1 MISVKDP
8 KPEIMRLEELAQ
20 MVKLGEIK
28 LPRFQRPFVWK
39 SADMLKLL
47 DSIYKGYPIGSI
59 LIWNSSQ
66 KLVSERSISG
76 LDVNASELNN
86 YPTSYLLDGQQRL
99 TTLCGALFWNGID
112 SNSLWNIQFDLDA
125 EEFKHPRERDLVNVF
140 PLNKL
145 IDTRDF
151 IRQCMKFD
159 HHEKRDQYFKI
170 AERLLKSFKDYKIA
184 VVKIGDMTIEEV
196 APIFERINS
205 TGRQLTIVDLM
216 MAATWSDGFDL
227 TAEISKIRNACTS
240 IGFDDIGDQVVL
252 RSISAAA
259 QLGIN
264 KDDIQKLRTK
274 NQTELTVASAEA
286 GEGIKSA
293 LLFLRSH
300 VGVNDLAYIPYAI
313 QLTYLAE
320 FFRLERRP
328 SDSQLAALT
337 HWFWYTSVTR
347 YFGTFSSTGQVS
359 KDLATIRNFALDA
372 SVRLFDVREIDLTRL
387 LYEKFSLRTAA
398 STTFALLLNSLD
410 PRTTIDGNP
419 IDESHK
425 RLKSS
430 KLFASFS
437 PKNGDVEKWNIA
449 KVIYPGG
456 PIMDGVELILPLVE
470 IENHLLNLRCVT
482 SVSDGNVSD
491 FLEQRSKIVAER
503 VEELTG
509 CAVRYSIPANH
520 IHSEE
525 LEEQEDDEE

>member
-1 MISVKDP
+1 MILTKDP

-39 SADMLKLL
+39 SVDMLKLL

-76 LDVNASELNN
+76 LDVNATDQNT

-99 TTLCGALFWNGID
+99 TTLCGALFWDGLD
-112 SNSLWNIQFDLDA
+112 ENSMWNIQFDLDSQ
-125 EEFKHPRERDLVNVF
+125 EFKHPREKNLVNVF

-145 IDTRDF
+145 INTSDF

-159 HHEKRDQYFKI
+159 HHERRDHYFKI
-170 AERLLKSFKDYKIA
+170 AERLLKSVKDYKIA

-227 TAEISKIRNACTS
+227 TAEIKLIHDQCGEV
-240 IGFDDIGDQVVL
+240 GFDDIGDQVIL

-259 QLGIN
+259 DLGVN

-274 NQTELTVASAEA
+274 SQSELKAAAASAGSGLTA
-286 GEGIKSA
+286 A
-293 LLFLRSH
+293 LTFLRDR
-300 VGVNDLAYIPYAI
+300 VGVRDYAYIPYAL

-320 FFRLERRP
+320 FFRLAPDATET
-328 SDSQLAALT
+328 QLNGLAK
-337 HWFWYTSVTR
+337 WFWYTSATR
-347 YFGTFSSTGQVS
+347 YFGTGSSTGQVS
-359 KDLATIRNFALDA
+359 KDLTLLRHFAQGKV
-372 SVRLFDVREIDLTRL
+372 SQLFQAAEIDVSKL
-387 LYEKFSLRTAA
+387 LYERFSLRTAA
-398 STTFALLLNSLD
+398 STTFALLLNNMN
-410 PRTTIDGNP
+410 PTYTIDGNS
-419 IDESHK
+419 IDEGQK
-425 RLKSS
+425 KLKSN

-437 PKNGDVEKWNIA
+437 PTEGGIDKWNIA
-449 KVIYPGG
+449 KIIYPGG
-456 PIMDGVELILPLVE
+456 SVMGGIELIIPLVE
-470 IENHLLNLRCVT
+470 IEKHLLNNECVRFK
-482 SVSDGNVSD
+482 SSNDVREY
-491 FLEQRSKIVAER
+491 LAQRSRIVADR
-503 VEELTG
+503 VTALTG
-509 CAVRYSIPANH
+509 CEVRFVIPINFV
-520 IHSEE
+520 SREE
-525 LEEQEDDEE
+525 IDEEFGENE

>member
-8 KPEIMRLEELAQ
+8 KPEIMRLEELAH

-99 TTLCGALFWNGID
+99 TTLCGALFWDGID

-125 EEFKHPRERDLVNVF
+125 EEFKHPRERDFVNVF

-227 TAEISKIRNACTS
+227 TAEIAKIRNACAS
-240 IGFDDIGDQVVL
+240 IAFDDIGDQVVL

-259 QLGIN
+259 QLGVN

-274 NQTELTVASAEA
+274 NQAELMFASTEA

-293 LLFLRSH
+293 LVFLRSH
-300 VGVNDLAYIPYAI
+300 VGVSDFAYIPYAI

-320 FFRLERRP
+320 FFRLARNP
-328 SDSQLAALT
+328 SDSQLAMLT
-337 HWFWYTSVTR
+337 QWFWYTSVTR

-359 KDLATIRNFALDA
+359 KDLAMMRNFALDA

-398 STTFALLLNSLD
+398 STTFALLLNSLG
-410 PRTTIDGNP
+410 PRATIDGNP

-437 PKNGDVEKWNIA
+437 PKNGEIEKWNIA

-456 PIMDGVELILPLVE
+456 SIMDGIELILPL
-470 IENHLLNLRCVT
+470 IEMESHLLNSRCVT
-482 SVSDGNVSD
+482 SVTDGNVSD
-491 FLEQRSKIVAER
+491 FLEQRSRIVAER
-503 VEELTG
+503 VAGLTG
-509 CAVRYSIPANH
+509 CVVRYSIPANH
-520 IHSEE
+520 VHMEE
-525 LEEQEDDEE
+525 LEEEESDNE